1 MSSGTTSSD
10 RLTEALDAAVNEDVQ
25 QGRLDDTEIQRLVV
39 LSRDASYQ
47 RSERVPVKTV
57 EAFEPRSLVSIAM
70 DAQRRRETEM
80 RTAAAAG
87 AMVDSEAVDAEPVEA
102 EPTGDEP
109 PAEASAS
116 GSTAENTG
124 LPGGAESENAAADD
138 AGRAGVADGSESG
151 DKADAEG
158 GEDEATAQGTSQIDF
173 EAGRA
178 EGLEEGRKSGL
189 EEGHARGL
197 EEGRAA
203 GRAEASA
210 QLERAIQAFE
220 AAAGKLGGLTEID
233 SSALGESIHNTIL
246 TLASER
252 AGRAIAE
259 QPDAFA
265 DRIEGLLAAIRT
277 ASGQP
282 VIHLNPGDLGSIQPL
297 VETREKL
304 RHCSFVAA
312 PDLAAG
318 DLTVTVGTI
327 GIDDI
332 LLPAAQRPDPSD
344 DMATGT
350 IAAEVPASQAPDSA
364 AAAAAGALTP
374 HSPEV
379 PPDAAAQ
386 APANLSLDA
395 EVAGDNV
402 AGDEVVGDMA
412 EPGAATETRVDDEA
426 QAGDPND

>member
-10 RLTEALDAAVNEDVQ
+10 RLTEALDAAVAEDAQ
-25 QGRLDDTEIQRLVV
+25 QGRLDDTEIQRLVL

-47 RSERVPVKTV
+47 RTERVPVKTV

-70 DAQRRRETEM
+70 DAQRRREAEM
-80 RTAAAAG
+80 QTAAAAG
-87 AMVDSEAVDAEPVEA
+87 AAIDP
-102 EPTGDEP
+102 
-109 PAEASAS
+109 
-116 GSTAENTG
+116 
-124 LPGGAESENAAADD
+124 
-138 AGRAGVADGSESG
+138 
-151 DKADAEG
+151 ADAELADTEAAA
-158 GEDEATAQGTSQIDF
+158 GEAGPEAVEAGFDDGNADIPATGEGEQGVVDATDQGPVDGEAGPEAVSTQGTSQIDF
-173 EAGRA
+173 EAGRTA
-178 EGLEEGRKSGL
+178 GIEEGRQAGL
-189 EEGHARGL
+189 TEGHAKGL

-220 AAAGKLGGLTEID
+220 AAAGKLGDMTQID
-233 SSALGESIHNTIL
+233 SSALGESIHNAIL
-246 TLASER
+246 TLASAR

-277 ASGQP
+277 TSGQP

-332 LLPAAQRPDPSD
+332 LLPASPEPAVDEPVSETSEDRVPEMSVAGAEGPSEEAAGEVVAETGADAEMGADAETETDSQVGESD
-344 DMATGT
+344 D
-350 IAAEVPASQAPDSA
+350 
-364 AAAAAGALTP
+364 
-374 HSPEV
+374 
-379 PPDAAAQ
+379 
-386 APANLSLDA
+386 
-395 EVAGDNV
+395 
-402 AGDEVVGDMA
+402 
-412 EPGAATETRVDDEA
+412 
-426 QAGDPND
+426 

>member
-1 MSSGTTSSD
+1 MSSGTTNSE
-10 RLTEALDAAVNEDVQ
+10 RLTEALDSAVAEDAQ
-25 QGRLDDTEIQRLVV
+25 QGRLDDAEIQRLVV

-47 RSERVPVKTV
+47 RTERVPVKTV

-70 DAQRRRETEM
+70 DAQRRREAEM

-87 AMVDSEAVDAEPVEA
+87 ATINADADAAADSEAVAGEA
-102 EPTGDEP
+102 EPEAVAAGSDDGNADISATGAGEQGVD
-109 PAEASAS
+109 
-116 GSTAENTG
+116 
-124 LPGGAESENAAADD
+124 DD
-138 AGRAGVADGSESG
+138 AAQDAAKDSAKDSDKDAAKDAAKDADG
-151 DKADAEG
+151 D
-158 GEDEATAQGTSQIDF
+158 GEAASTQGTSQIDF
-173 EAGRA
+173 EAGRVA
-178 EGLEEGRKSGL
+178 GIEEGRTVGL
-189 EEGHARGL
+189 AEGHAKGL

-220 AAAGKLGGLTEID
+220 AAAGKLGDMTDID
-233 SSALGESIHNTIL
+233 SSALGESIHAAIL

-265 DRIEGLLAAIRT
+265 NRIEGLLAAIRT

-327 GIDDI
+327 GIDDM
-332 LLPAAQRPDPSD
+332 LLPTSSAMAGDAPAPATSD
-344 DMATGT
+344 DM
-350 IAAEVPASQAPDSA
+350 QPDNA
-364 AAAAAGALTP
+364 
-374 HSPEV
+374 
-379 PPDAAAQ
+379 D
-386 APANLSLDA
+386 APADA
-395 EVAGDNV
+395 TIEHPAGDV
-402 AGDEVVGDMA
+402 AADDAVVA
-412 EPGAATETRVDDEA
+412 ETGSETETDADAQTDSSDD
-426 QAGDPND
+426 

>member
-10 RLTEALDAAVNEDVQ
+10 RLTEALDAAVAEDAQ

-47 RSERVPVKTV
+47 RTDHVPVKTV

-70 DAQRRRETEM
+70 DAQRRREAEL

-87 AMVDSEAVDAEPVEA
+87 ASIDPDAGA
-102 EPTGDEP
+102 EPTETEAVADQVPEETPQAEP
-109 PAEASAS
+109 DVGNADIAAAGE
-116 GSTAENTG
+116 GETG
-124 LPGGAESENAAADD
+124 L
-138 AGRAGVADGSESG
+138 
-151 DKADAEG
+151 ADAAGQQPVEG
-158 GEDEATAQGTSQIDF
+158 DDETDPEAVATQGNSQIDF

-178 EGLEEGRKSGL
+178 AGI
-189 EEGHARGL
+189 EEGHKAGLAEGHAKGL

-220 AAAGKLGGLTEID
+220 AAAGKLDEMTDID
-233 SSALGESIHNTIL
+233 SSALGDSIRNAIL
-246 TLASER
+246 TLASAR

-282 VIHLNPGDLGSIQPL
+282 VIHLDPGDLGSIQPL

-318 DLTVTVGTI
+318 DLTLTVGSI

-332 LLPAAQRPDPSD
+332 LLPASPEPAVQGPVSKTSEDMPPDLAEASAQHSSEDAAGEAVAETKADSEPSAD
-344 DMATGT
+344 
-350 IAAEVPASQAPDSA
+350 SQA
-364 AAAAAGALTP
+364 GGT
-374 HSPEV
+374 
-379 PPDAAAQ
+379 
-386 APANLSLDA
+386 
-395 EVAGDNV
+395 
-402 AGDEVVGDMA
+402 
-412 EPGAATETRVDDEA
+412 DD
-426 QAGDPND
+426 

>member
-1 MSSGTTSSD
+1 MSSGTTNSE
-10 RLTEALDAAVNEDVQ
+10 RLTEALDSAVAEDAQ
-25 QGRLDDTEIQRLVV
+25 QGRLDDAEIQRLVV

-47 RSERVPVKTV
+47 RTERVPVKTV

-70 DAQRRRETEM
+70 DAQRRREAEM
-80 RTAAAAG
+80 RTAAAAC
-87 AMVDSEAVDAEPVEA
+87 ATINADADAAADSEAVAGEA
-102 EPTGDEP
+102 EPEAVAAGSDDGNADISATGAGEQGVD
-109 PAEASAS
+109 
-116 GSTAENTG
+116 
-124 LPGGAESENAAADD
+124 DD
-138 AGRAGVADGSESG
+138 AAQDAAQDSAQDSAKDADG
-151 DKADAEG
+151 D
-158 GEDEATAQGTSQIDF
+158 GEAASTQGTSQIDF
-173 EAGRA
+173 EAGRVA
-178 EGLEEGRKSGL
+178 GIEEGRTVGL
-189 EEGHARGL
+189 AEGHAKGL

-220 AAAGKLGGLTEID
+220 AAAGKLGYMTDID
-233 SSALGESIHNTIL
+233 SSALGESIHTAIL

-265 DRIEGLLAAIRT
+265 NRIEGLLAAIRT

-327 GIDDI
+327 GIDDM
-332 LLPAAQRPDPSD
+332 LLPTSSAMAGDAPAPATSD
-344 DMATGT
+344 DM
-350 IAAEVPASQAPDSA
+350 QPDNA
-364 AAAAAGALTP
+364 
-374 HSPEV
+374 
-379 PPDAAAQ
+379 D
-386 APANLSLDA
+386 APADA
-395 EVAGDNV
+395 TIEHPAGDV
-402 AGDEVVGDMA
+402 AADDAVVA
-412 EPGAATETRVDDEA
+412 ETGSETETDADAQTDSSDD
-426 QAGDPND
+426 